1 MRMKKLVNELT
12 WSVSRAQL
20 FQACQRAYYYTYYG
34 AWGGWEDDASPET
47 RKLYILKNIK
57 PLAMW
62 AGSLVHSLIKDTLDE
77 FARSG
82 RWPEAAALQEQAR
95 NRMNAGWKEA
105 VGREWERY
113 PSRRTNL
120 FELYYGNGRTLPAET
135 TNAIRER
142 VFTCLESFLMSPIV
156 QEILTLPYSSWKTN
170 DVLDTFMSNDVKVWC
185 ALDFA
190 YIDTDGVC
198 HILDWKTGVENRSTL
213 RQQLACYALYA
224 MSKWSVPL
232 DKLSLHGVFL
242 LDGGR
247 KSDYP
252 VQPELLVSVQDQIV
266 TSSQAMRAKLRDPER
281 NVAEEEDF
289 PCAPSEYGCEQCSF
303 REVCPAISG

>member
-1 MRMKKLVNELT
+1 MKKLVNELT

-20 FQACQRAYYYTYYG
+20 FQACPRAYYYTYYG
-34 AWGGWEDDASPET
+34 AWGGWEDDASPVT

-62 AGSLVHSLIKDTLDE
+62 AGSVVHSLIKDTLDE

-82 RWPEAAALQEQAR
+82 RRPETAALQEQAR
-95 NRMNAGWKEA
+95 ARMNAGWKEA
-105 VGREWERY
+105 VGREWEQY

-120 FELYYGNGRTLPAET
+120 FELYYGNGRTLPVET
-135 TNAIRER
+135 TRAIRER
-142 VFTCLESFLMSPIV
+142 VFTCLESFVMSPTV
-156 QEILTLPYSSWKTN
+156 REILALPYSCWKTN
-170 DVLDTFMSNDVKVWC
+170 DVLDTFMCNDVKVWC

-190 YIDTDGVC
+190 YVDADGVC
-198 HILDWKTGVENRSTL
+198 HVLDWKTGAENRATL

-224 MSKWSVPL
+224 MGKWSVPL
-232 DKLSLHGVFL
+232 EKLNLHGIFL

-252 VQPELLVSVQDQIV
+252 VQPDLLVSVQDQIV
-266 TSSQAMRAKLRDPER
+266 TSSQAMRTKLRDPEK

-289 PCAPSEYGCEQCSF
+289 PCTPSEYVCGQCSF
-303 REVCPAISG
+303 REVCPAVNG

>member
-1 MRMKKLVNELT
+1 MKKLVNELT

-20 FQACQRAYYYTYYG
+20 FQTCPRAYYYTYYG
-34 AWGGWEDDASPET
+34 AWGGWEADAGPMT

-62 AGSLVHSLIKDTLDE
+62 AGSVVHSLIKDTLDE

-82 RWPEAAALQEQAR
+82 RRPETAALQEQAR
-95 NRMNAGWKEA
+95 ARMNASWKEA
-105 VGREWERY
+105 VGREWEQY

-120 FELYYGNGRTLPAET
+120 FELYYGNGKTLPVET
-135 TNAIRER
+135 TRAIRER
-142 VFTCLESFLMSPIV
+142 VFNCLESFVMSPTV
-156 QEILTLPYSSWKTN
+156 QEILALPYSCWMTN
-170 DVLDTFMSNDVKVWC
+170 DVLDTFICNDVKVWC

-190 YIDTDGVC
+190 YVDAGGVY
-198 HILDWKTGVENRSTL
+198 HVLDWKTGTENRSTL

-224 MSKWSVPL
+224 MGKWSMPL
-232 DKLSLHGVFL
+232 EKLNLHGIFL

-266 TSSQAMRAKLRDPER
+266 TSSQAMRAKLRDPEK

-289 PCAPSEYGCEQCSF
+289 PCTPSEYSCSQCSF
-303 REVCPAISG
+303 REVCPAING